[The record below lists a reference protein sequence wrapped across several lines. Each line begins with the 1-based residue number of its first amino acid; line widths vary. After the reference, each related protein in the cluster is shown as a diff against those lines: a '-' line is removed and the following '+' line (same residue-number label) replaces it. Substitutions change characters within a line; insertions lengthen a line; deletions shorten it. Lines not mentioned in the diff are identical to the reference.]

1 MSRRAGRLHAGPSPC
16 RVVAVK
22 PLLAGLGS
30 VPRRAAGRARAVRRK
45 RLDRGRIER
54 YLDTDTVKKLQLGTG
69 PNLLPG
75 WLNTDLRP
83 DSYPEHRETVVFLDA
98 AKPFPFPSATFDYVF
113 SEHLI
118 EHITEPEGRGMVAE
132 CFRVLC
138 PGGRVRIAT
147 PELAAI
153 VRLYAQPLGEIE
165 QQYIDWVMERFVPS
179 RESGNRRCY
188 VVNQMFHGHGH
199 RFIYDEETLRAL
211 LADAGF
217 VEIERRGLG
226 ESLDPALRGVEAHGR
241 AIGNE
246 DANRLETMVLEA
258 IRPRPKS

>member
-1 MSRRAGRLHAGPSPC
+1 
-16 RVVAVK
+16 VK
-22 PLLAGLGS
+22 PLLAGVGS
-30 VPRRAAGRARAVRRK
+30 VPHRAAARARAVRRR

-54 YLDTDTVKKLQLGTG
+54 YLDTHIVKKLQLGTG
-69 PNLLPG
+69 PNPLPG

-83 DSYPEHRETVVFLDA
+83 DSYLEHRETVVFLDA

-118 EHITEPEGRGMVAE
+118 EHITEPEARGTVAQ
-132 CFRVLC
+132 CFRVLG

-147 PELAAI
+147 PDLAAI
-153 VRLYAQPLGEIE
+153 VRLYAEPLGEIE
-165 QQYIDWVMERFVPS
+165 RQYIDWVMERFLPP

-199 RFIYDEETLRAL
+199 RFIYDEETLRGL

-226 ESLDPALRGVEAHGR
+226 ESLDPALRGVEGHGR

-246 DANRLETMVLEA
+246 DANRLETMVIEGV
-258 IRPRPKS
+258 RPPREG